1 MCGDPRNKGPRCV
14 APAKGST
21 LASASAD
28 TDGDGFNTLQEFRLG
43 TDPTDASSAFK
54 ISPFSSNT
62 LEWTT
67 QAYDLYAIETSP
79 DLSNWQTIQI
89 MSQTSSATTL
99 SITDL
104 PAPSSGNSIFYR
116 VRRSQ

>member
-1 MCGDPRNKGPRCV
+1 
-14 APAKGST
+14 
-21 LASASAD
+21 
-28 TDGDGFNTLQEFRLG
+28 
-43 TDPTDASSAFK
+43 
-54 ISPFSSNT
+54 

-116 VRRSQ
+116 VSRSQ